1 VPTRRTRALATT
13 GALVLF
19 AVALAILPAAP
30 AAAQDVVQDEGSAYR
45 AWHEAS
51 QAADSAKAI
60 AAGRDY
66 LAKYPTGQYAD
77 FMKKWLG
84 TAQMGAL
91 DAAIKAKQTAQMLA
105 VGKDILA
112 GDPENLNVVYAMA
125 SQLRREM
132 LSNPPVYD
140 NAAAGV
146 ELAKKGVAMIE
157 AGKTLAG
164 VQSFDKNATLA
175 WMSQILALNEQK
187 NGSAEQAIKL
197 FEKSTSYA
205 PLDPQVAGV
214 NLLRSLALHQ
224 AAYGE
229 AAKAYMALPDADRV
243 AVESAAA
250 DAKPEAKAAREKLNA
265 AAEGVIG
272 VATSFVALSKVKN
285 FGVPMREKV
294 NATLE
299 TVYKTR
305 HPQEKD
311 LTGLQKLL
319 QEKES
324 ALGAAA
330 PTPGA

>member
-1 VPTRRTRALATT
+1 MPIRRFRALANAS
-13 GALVLF
+13 ALVLF
-19 AVALAILPAAP
+19 ALALAAASP

-45 AWHEAS
+45 AWHDAS
-51 QAADSAKAI
+51 QAADTGKAI

-105 VGKDILA
+105 VGRDILA

-146 ELAKKGVAMIE
+146 ELAKKGISMIE

-164 VQSFDKNATLA
+164 VQSFDKNATLS

-187 NGSAEQAIKL
+187 NGKPEDAVKL
-197 FEKSTSYA
+197 FEKSTAYA
-205 PLDPQVAGV
+205 PQDPQIAGV

-224 AAYGE
+224 AAYSE
-229 AAKAYMALPDADRV
+229 AAKAYTALPEADRA
-243 AVESAAA
+243 AVDSGAA
-250 DAKPEAKAAREKLNA
+250 DAKPEARAAREKLNA
-265 AAEGVIG
+265 AADGVIG
-272 VATSFVALSKVKN
+272 VATSFVALSKAKN
-285 FGVPMREKV
+285 FGVPTREKV

-299 TVYKTR
+299 AVYKTR
-305 HPQEKD
+305 HPED
-311 LTGLQKLL
+311 AALAGLQKIL

-324 ALGAAA
+324 ALGAPA
-330 PTPGA
+330 PAPGA

>member
-1 VPTRRTRALATT
+1 VPTRRIRALATAS
-13 GALVLF
+13 ALVLF
-19 AVALAILPAAP
+19 ALALAILPAAR

-112 GDPENLNVVYAMA
+112 SDPENLNVVYAMA

-146 ELAKKGVAMIE
+146 ELAKKGISMIE

-187 NGSAEQAIKL
+187 SGSAEAAVKL

-205 PLDPQVAGV
+205 PQDPQIAGV

-224 AAYGE
+224 AGYSE
-229 AAKAYMALPDADRV
+229 AAKAYTAFPEADRA
-243 AVESAAA
+243 AVESGAA
-250 DAKPEAKAAREKLNA
+250 DAKPDAKAAREKLNA
-265 AAEGVIG
+265 SADGVIAA
-272 VATSFVALSKVKN
+272 ATSFIALSKVKN
-285 FGVPMREKV
+285 FGVPTREKV

-299 TVYKTR
+299 VIYKTR

-311 LTGLQKLL
+311 LTGLQKIL

-324 ALGAAA
+324 ALAA
-330 PTPGA
+330 PVPGA